1 VTIDTFL
8 GANQWSRKWLSDF
21 MATFRILNVAIG
33 ASAALA
39 MLAGCSGGSSPAAF
53 SPGQAGATGQS
64 VQRQF
69 ATTGRTDNSL
79 LPPNVTRI
87 SHEPIATKSFMDPRA
102 VGKPLIFVSDAAN
115 GVVNIYPQAGKNQKM
130 VGQITGLTQ
139 PQGITTD
146 KAGDLYIAN
155 TNSSNV
161 LEYAPPYTGAP
172 KMTIND
178 PHGFPADV
186 AVSSAGIVAVT
197 NICDAPKCRIA
208 SGNVVLYAKGSATSC
223 ATVSDSAFNFVRVM
237 FGEFDSKGNLYVDGM
252 NGGYQTS
259 FGLVTGGCKATTL
272 DNLNYIYTVSFPGGM
287 QIDKAGN
294 IAFCDEI
301 NFVVDTFAPPVN
313 NGFSSPTSTMPIT
326 GSTYPIGI
334 ALLASGTN
342 LYVADSGGTGVA
354 NEYKYTAGG
363 KAENTIAAGGQPI
376 GIAVTPPLSKD
387 KN

>member
-1 VTIDTFL
+1 
-8 GANQWSRKWLSDF
+8 
-21 MATFRILNVAIG
+21 MAIFRILRAALG

-39 MLAGCSGGSSPAAF
+39 MLAGCSGGTPPAASSP
-53 SPGQAGATGQS
+53 STPGFAGQS
-64 VQRQF
+64 AQRQF
-69 ATTGRTDNSL
+69 ATTDRTDNSL
-79 LPPNVTRI
+79 LPPNIARI
-87 SHEPIATKSFMDPRA
+87 THEPIATKSFMDPRA

-115 GVVNIYPQAGKNQKM
+115 DVVDIYPQAGKNQKM

-139 PQGITTD
+139 PQGLTTD
-146 KAGDLYIAN
+146 KAGDLYVAN

-186 AVSSAGIVAVT
+186 AVSSTGIVAVT
-197 NICDAPKCRIA
+197 NICNAPKCQIA
-208 SGNVVLYAKGSATSC
+208 SGNVVLYAKGSAKSC
-223 ATVSDSAFNFVRVM
+223 ASVSDTTFNFTRVM
-237 FGEFDSKGNLYVDGM
+237 FAEFDSKGVLYVDGM

-259 FGLVTGGCKATTL
+259 FGLVTGGCSATALTY
-272 DNLNYIYTVSFPGGM
+272 LNYIYTVSFPGGM

-294 IAFCDEI
+294 IAYCDEI
-301 NFVVDTFAPPVN
+301 NLVVDTFAPPVN
-313 NGFSSPTSTMPIT
+313 DTLGSPTSVMPIT
-326 GSTYPIGI
+326 GSIFPIGI

-342 LYVADSGGTGVA
+342 LYVADSGGSGVA

-363 KAENTIAAGGQPI
+363 KPENTIAVGGQPI
-376 GIAVTPPLSKD
+376 GIAVTPSLSKD